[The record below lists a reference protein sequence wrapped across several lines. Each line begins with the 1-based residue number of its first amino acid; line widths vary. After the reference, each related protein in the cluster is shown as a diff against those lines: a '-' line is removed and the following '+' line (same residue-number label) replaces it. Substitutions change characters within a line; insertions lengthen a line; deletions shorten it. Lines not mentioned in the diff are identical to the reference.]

1 MKDSR
6 VIKNIENNSTKNDSI
21 KINSANNNLTE
32 NNSARDNSAKNNL
45 TENNSAKN
53 ILAKNNSYKNSL
65 AKNASIKNN
74 STESNLNNV
83 ISSEDYLDSDLCE
96 DKICEFS
103 IDSSYGDLIAETDYW
118 EIFLAPSQRYL
129 GTCVVSLKRRCEDL
143 KDLYLEEWADFGKLV
158 ESMELANKKTF
169 NADLFNWSCLK
180 NSVFRNNNPKP
191 HIHWHFIP
199 RYKKPVVFEGLEFND
214 PDFGFFARAITK
226 KISSKMRTDLIALI
240 KENLDI

>member
-6 VIKNIENNSTKNDSI
+6 VIKNIRNNSNK
-21 KINSANNNLTE
+21 
-32 NNSARDNSAKNNL
+32 DNSAKNNSIK
-45 TENNSAKN
+45 NNSAKN
-53 ILAKNNSYKNSL
+53 NLAKINSYKNNSAKNNL
-65 AKNASIKNN
+65 AKNSSIKNN
-74 STESNLNNV
+74 STKNNLNNI
-83 ISSEDYLDSDLCE
+83 ISSEDYLNSELCE

-129 GTCVVSLKRRCEDL
+129 GTCVISLKRRCEDL
-143 KDLYLEEWADFGKLV
+143 KDLYLEEWVDFGKLV

-226 KISSKMRTDLIALI
+226 KIPSKMRADLIALI

>member
-6 VIKNIENNSTKNDSI
+6 VIKNIRNNSNK
-21 KINSANNNLTE
+21 
-32 NNSARDNSAKNNL
+32 DNSAKNNSIK
-45 TENNSAKN
+45 NNSAKN
-53 ILAKNNSYKNSL
+53 NLAKINSYKNNSAKNNL
-65 AKNASIKNN
+65 AKNSSIKNN
-74 STESNLNNV
+74 STKNNLNNI
-83 ISSEDYLDSDLCE
+83 ISSEDYLNSELCE

-129 GTCVVSLKRRCEDL
+129 GTCVISLKRRCEDL
-143 KDLYLEEWADFGKLV
+143 KYLYLEEWVDFGKLV

-226 KISSKMRTDLIALI
+226 KIPSKMRADLIALI

>member
-6 VIKNIENNSTKNDSI
+6 VIKNIKNNSNKHNNLNKHNLNKHNSI
-21 KINSANNNLTE
+21 KINSSK
-32 NNSARDNSAKNNL
+32 NNSS
-45 TENNSAKN
+45 KN
-53 ILAKNNSYKNSL
+53 ILAKNNSYTNNF
-65 AKNASIKNN
+65 AENASIKNKLTKN
-74 STESNLNNV
+74 NLKDV
-83 ISSEDYLDSDLCE
+83 IPSEDYLDNDLCE

-103 IDSSYGDLIAETDYW
+103 IDSSYGNLIAETDYW

-129 GTCVVSLKRRCEDL
+129 GTCVISLKRRCEDL

-226 KISSKMRTDLIALI
+226 KIPSKMRTDLIALI